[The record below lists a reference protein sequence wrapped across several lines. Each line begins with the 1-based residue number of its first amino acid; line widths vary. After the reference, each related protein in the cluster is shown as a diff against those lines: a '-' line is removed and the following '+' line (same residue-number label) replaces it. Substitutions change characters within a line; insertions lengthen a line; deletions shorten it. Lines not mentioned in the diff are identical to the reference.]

1 MGSTLHIKLNN
12 PVDYSFKDQTNLMT
26 QVFQKIDDQI
36 LANLKMI
43 LLGFHEYVN
52 VHVLFC
58 YRHYKSNIVRALANV
73 L

>member
-12 PVDYSFKDQTNLMT
+12 PVDYSFKDQTNLMI

-36 LANLKMI
+36 FVNLI
-43 LLGFHEYVN
+43 LLGFHDFVN

>member
-1 MGSTLHIKLNN
+1 
-12 PVDYSFKDQTNLMT
+12 MT

-58 YRHYKSNIVRALANV
+58 YHHYKSNIVRALAYV